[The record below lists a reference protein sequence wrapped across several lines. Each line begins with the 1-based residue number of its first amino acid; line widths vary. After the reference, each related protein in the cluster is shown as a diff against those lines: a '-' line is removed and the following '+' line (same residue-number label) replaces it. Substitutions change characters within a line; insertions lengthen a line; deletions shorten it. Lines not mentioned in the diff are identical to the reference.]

1 MSLVDNNLKDKS
13 ILIIENDDEK
23 QQALHARLS
32 GAGFKKLIYAKNQAE
47 VFVAIRPFQDK
58 ISELG
63 LILLAHEL
71 PQCDSLELCKIVTT
85 LDGHDAI
92 PLIFLVNKDKPLTES
107 LVCKCANANAATV
120 IHYPENK
127 GEFTQLVTIALALK
141 SERDSRL
148 ANEEHL
154 IRELAERRIMEAR
167 LQYLVAHDELT
178 GLSNRSGLE
187 KAINF
192 GIIRCANFKQH
203 GALLD
208 IDLDQF
214 KVINDIEG
222 HEIGDK
228 LLIEISVLIRAEVES
243 GAFVARV
250 GSNLFQVFLTKVSQ
264 KKALEIAERI
274 RLTID
279 EFIFDPNENSY
290 NVSASIGVAILAP
303 LENVSRPSELMS
315 RAHQACYAAKRH
327 GRNRVELFEENN
339 IERITMLDDAKWVP
353 LIRKAL
359 STDAFKLVFQPVVR
373 VSDGRVT
380 HYETLLRMISEEGE
394 MLSPGIFIPVA
405 ERMGLI
411 HQIDL
416 WVVNEIIDYIASLPK
431 ASEDISFTVNLSSHA
446 LQSNYLLP
454 VLRQKLESTWI
465 SPSRLTFEI
474 TETAAV
480 SSFTKTREMISRI
493 RALGCRFA
501 LDDFGAGFSSFNY
514 IKNFPVEYLK
524 IDGQFIE
531 NIAKDSADQVLV
543 RAMVDIARSLG
554 KKTIA
559 EYVSNPDILRV
570 LKEIGVDY
578 VQGHLLGKPESELLD
593 TSVLEL
599 DGYLTTPINLEKL
612 ITA

>member
-1 MSLVDNNLKDKS
+1 MNLVDNNLKDKS

-23 QQALHARLS
+23 QQALSASLS
-32 GAGFKKLIYAKNQAE
+32 KAGFKKLIYAKDQADVFKE
-47 VFVAIRPFQDK
+47 VRPFQGK

-71 PQCDSLELCKIVTT
+71 PQCDTLELSKIVTT

-92 PLIFLVNKDKPLTES
+92 PLIFLVNKDKSLSES
-107 LVCKCANANAATV
+107 LVCECTKANAATV
-120 IHYPENK
+120 IHYPESK

-148 ANEEHL
+148 ANEESL

-187 KAINF
+187 KAIDF

-228 LLIEISVLIRAEVES
+228 LLIEISVLIRAEVDS

-250 GSNLFQVFLTKVSQ
+250 GSNLFQVFLSKVSQ
-264 KKALEIAERI
+264 KKALDIAERI

-279 EFIFDPNENSY
+279 EFIFDSGESTY

-303 LENVSRPSELMS
+303 LEDVSRPSELMS
-315 RAHQACYAAKRH
+315 RAHQACYTAKRH
-327 GRNRVELFEENN
+327 GRNRVELFEEDNL
-339 IERITMLDDAKWVP
+339 ERITMLDDAKWVP

-359 STDAFKLVFQPVVR
+359 KTDAFKLVFQPVVR
-373 VSDGRVT
+373 VSDGYVT
-380 HYETLLRMISEEGE
+380 HYETLLRMVSEEGE
-394 MLSPGIFIPVA
+394 LLSPGVFIPVA

-446 LQSNYLLP
+446 LQSDYLLP

-480 SSFTKTREMISRI
+480 SSFSKTREMISRI

-543 RAMVDIARSLG
+543 RAMVDIAHSLG

-578 VQGHLLGKPESELLD
+578 VQGYLLGKPESELLD
-593 TSVLEL
+593 TPVLDL
-599 DGYLTTPINLEKL
+599 DGYLSAPIDLESL